1 VSLLIVETL
10 AANVVFVGVALALGE
25 PLLRLAGRVAGDGS
39 PRPPSLVRAGAAV
52 LVGLGACAYVG
63 LLLAA
68 LRIFYAGVL
77 VALAAVVLLLGRR
90 TLVAYARSL
99 RGTTPATFGVVA
111 LGACLVVAQWLV
123 ALAPPEA
130 TDEIAYH
137 LPEARSIADTHALPL
152 MLGSDRIYGNLPALA
167 ETLYAEAL
175 SIEGAALA
183 HALHLTLLVAF
194 VLLAAGV
201 ARRLFGGPAAVVAAL
216 GLLLYQELLYNA
228 TTAYVDAAA
237 TAFEAGSVLLL
248 VLWVM
253 RRDPVDAAAAAVLL
267 GLAASIKYTTLA
279 TAVFEAGVVAVV
291 AVRERRA
298 GFALRLAGLAL
309 AACVFWYG
317 KNLLRLGNP
326 VFPFA
331 LGHRGVSD
339 ATYTYFL
346 DSVRTFGRRTV
357 RAFLEVPWRFATDGE
372 AVAFV
377 AFYLAPLSLVAR
389 VPRAAAGLLLAYA
402 ALYTTYWF
410 WLASHQTRFLLSAV
424 AVAIVLAAAAVT
436 RARGAAGL
444 AAVAVVAVAAIA
456 VAQAREASFAAGD
469 VPDALAAWFGNPKA
483 RYALGLDSRTAYLT
497 RYFGCEVDAVNLLAA
512 RRLRGAVGLD
522 ELSPPAYFATA
533 NRFEPL
539 HVTATTPTAARAQLR
554 RDGFRFALARDEPVT
569 QLSSNAAA
577 GPLLAAARPFWQR
590 DGCTLYR
597 LPL

>member
-1 VSLLIVETL
+1 VPLLIVETL
-10 AANVVFVGVALALGE
+10 AANLVFVCVALALGE
-25 PLLRLAGRVAGDGS
+25 PALRLAGLVAGDGS
-39 PRPPSLVRAGAAV
+39 PRPPSLARAGAA
-52 LVGLGACAYVG
+52 LLAGFGACAYLG

-77 VALAAVVLLLGRR
+77 VAVAAVVLVLGRR
-90 TLVAYARSL
+90 TLVAYARWL
-99 RGTTPATFGVVA
+99 RGAPPVALGAAA
-111 LGACLVVAQWLV
+111 LGACLVAAEWLV

-194 VLLAAGV
+194 VVLAAGV
-201 ARRLFGGPAAVVAAL
+201 AQRLFGGAAAVVAAI
-216 GLLLYQELLYNA
+216 GLLLYQGLLYNA

-248 VLWVM
+248 ALWVV
-253 RRDPVDAAAAAVLL
+253 RRDPVDAAAAAVLI
-267 GLAASIKYTTLA
+267 GLAASVKYTTLA
-279 TAVFEAGVVAVV
+279 TAAFEAAVVAIV

-298 GFALRLAGLAL
+298 GLALRLAGLAL

-317 KNLLRLGNP
+317 KNLVRLGNP

-331 LGHRGVSD
+331 FGHPGVSD

-346 DSVRTFGRRTV
+346 DSVRTFGPRTL
-357 RAFLEVPWRFATDGE
+357 RAFLEVPWQFATVGE
-372 AVAFV
+372 VVAFL
-377 AFYLAPLSLVAR
+377 AFYLSPLSLVAR
-389 VPRAAAGLLLAYA
+389 VPRVAAALLLAYA

-436 RARGAAGL
+436 RARGAAGY

-456 VAQAREASFAAGD
+456 VAQARVASFVVAD
-469 VPDALAAWFGNPKA
+469 VPDAVAAWFGDPKA
-483 RYALGLDSRTAYLT
+483 RYALGLDSRTAYLR
-497 RYFGCEVDAVNLLAA
+497 RYFGCEVDAVDALAS
-512 RRLRGAVGLD
+512 RHLTGAVGLE

-533 NRFEPL
+533 NHVEPF
-539 HVTATTPTAARAQLR
+539 HVTATTPAAARAQLR
-554 RDGFRFALARDEPVT
+554 GEGFRFALARDEPVT
-569 QLSSNAAA
+569 ALSSNAAA
-577 GPLLAAARPFWQR
+577 RPVLAAARPVWRR

-597 LPL
+597 LPR